1 MGIFSTRIQRLEKKA
16 DWALGL
22 LRKELKERAEH
33 KEFLDSSLIKDGI
46 FIDEKVER
54 VVINYPHLKTK
65 HENDFEVL
73 SEMAEDYYKLIAT
86 ALSILLIYN
95 NNDGEFESLQRKY
108 RLGMLEIENIE
119 KKFDIL
125 LK

>member
-16 DWALGL
+16 DWTLGL

-46 FIDEKVER
+46 FIDEKVGR
-54 VVINYPHLKTK
+54 VVINYPYLKTK
-65 HENDFEVL
+65 YENDFEVP

-86 ALSILLIYN
+86 ALSILLIS